1 MAERIRRLRREK
13 GLTQAQ
19 LGDPEL
25 SEAFISMVEAGKR
38 RPSREALE
46 HIAAR
51 LDVDIQHLMSG
62 RPIGLEVE
70 LEMALQDARREV
82 DSGAMDKGEET
93 AARVISAAKREGF
106 PRTQARALELRG
118 LIAERVA
125 TAPAALK
132 HYQEAL
138 ALWKREP
145 VHLRAECMAGI
156 ARCTQQLETPQM
168 ALHVLADFRHELE
181 SSGAADPGALM
192 RTLTAMIYPYFAAG
206 LPAKAAEAAREALA
220 LEARVDDPDELACMH
235 MAVARSLAQEGHFG
249 DALQSLRRAEEIYL
263 AGGWQSRVAKA
274 QINEAIVL
282 SKKEDFQGA
291 QDKLLS
297 ALETLRDSP
306 NRLDE
311 ALALNELGF
320 VARRMG
326 QLDAA
331 LAYLEQARPLLEDGD
346 IIEQAFNERELGI
359 CMTRSDPDLAERHL
373 SRAIDLYR
381 VEGASQELATTFKA
395 LADVY
400 VQKGD
405 TDRAM
410 QALRDGIAAV
420 EERAT

>member
-1 MAERIRRLRREK
+1 MALRIRRLRGEK

-19 LGDPEL
+19 LGHPEL
-25 SEAFISMVEAGKR
+25 SEAFISMIEAGKR
-38 RPSREALE
+38 RPSHEALE

-51 LDVDIQHLMSG
+51 LDVDVQHLISG
-62 RPIGLEVE
+62 RPVGLEVE

-82 DSGAMDKGEET
+82 DSGAIDKGQAT
-93 AARVISAAKREGF
+93 ALRVISAAKREGF
-106 PRTQARALELRG
+106 PRTHARALELRG
-118 LIAERVA
+118 LIAERVE
-125 TAPAALK
+125 TASSAFE

-138 ALWKREP
+138 CLWEQEP
-145 VHLRAECMAGI
+145 IHLRAECMAGL

-168 ALHVLADFRHELE
+168 ALHLLAGFRHELG
-181 SSGAADPGALM
+181 SSGVADPGALM

-206 LPAKAAEAAREALA
+206 LPEKAAEAAREALA

-263 AGGWQSRVAKA
+263 AGGWHSRLVKA

-282 SKKEDFQGA
+282 SKKEDFEGA
-291 QDKLLS
+291 QEKLLS
-297 ALETLRDSP
+297 ALNTLRDSP

-311 ALALNELGF
+311 ALALNELAF
-320 VARRMG
+320 VSRRMG
-326 QLDAA
+326 RLDVA
-331 LAYLEQARPLLEDGD
+331 LAYLERAQPLLEDGD
-346 IIEQAFNERELGI
+346 IIEQAFHARELGI
-359 CMTRSDPDLAERHL
+359 CMTHSHTSLAEQHL
-373 SRAIDLYR
+373 ARAIDLYR

-400 VQKGD
+400 VEKGD